1 MIVHLIDG
9 TYELYRQHFGQAVR
23 HSSPPP
29 LAATR
34 GVVTS
39 TLQLL
44 VGGATHVTVA
54 VDHVIESFR
63 NQMYEGYKTSDGMEA
78 EILEQ
83 IPLMEDALR
92 ALGVPVWPMVK
103 YEADDG
109 LAAGALIASLDDR
122 VDQVQMITPDK
133 DLGQCVV
140 GNRVVQYDRRNDLIV
155 NETAIIEKFGVGPAS
170 IADWLGLVGDTAD
183 GFPGLPGWGAK
194 SATSVLAKYLHIG
207 DIPDDEAQW
216 ATDGVAV
223 RGAAKLAATL
233 RDQRPMAELFKQ
245 VATVV
250 TDVSDDVPLGF
261 VDDWEWR
268 GPTKDLGAIAK
279 QLNMTD
285 LVERTERAMV
295 GRRS

>member
-23 HSSPPP
+23 HSTPPP

-34 GVVTS
+34 GVVQS

-44 VGGATHVTVA
+44 TGGATHVTVA

-63 NQMYEGYKTSDGMEA
+63 NDLYEGYKTSDGMEVD
-78 EILEQ
+78 ILEQ
-83 IPLMEDALR
+83 LPMMEDALR

-109 LAAGALIASLDDR
+109 LAAGALIASNDPR
-122 VDQVQMITPDK
+122 VDQVQMLTPDK

-140 GNRVVQYDRRNDLIV
+140 GNRVVQYDRRNDLII
-155 NETAIIEKFGVGPAS
+155 NEQAIIAKFGVGPAS

-183 GFPGLPGWGAK
+183 GFPGLSGWGAK
-194 SATSVLAKYLHIG
+194 SAASVLSRYLHIE
-207 DIPDDEAQW
+207 DIPDDAAQW
-216 ATDGVAV
+216 ALDGVTV
-223 RGAAKLAATL
+223 RGAAKLATTL
-233 RDQRPMAELFKQ
+233 QEQRSLANLFKV
-245 VATVV
+245 VATVI
-250 TDVSDDVPLGF
+250 TDVEDDVQLGV

-268 GPTKDLGAIAK
+268 GPTKDLAGIAST
-279 QLNMTD
+279 LGMTD
-285 LVERTERAMV
+285 LVERAERAMV
-295 GRRS
+295 GRR

>member
-23 HSSPPP
+23 HSTPPP
-29 LAATR
+29 MAATR

-44 VGGATHVTVA
+44 SGGATHVAVA
-54 VDHVIESFR
+54 VDSVIESFR
-63 NQMYEGYKTSDGMEA
+63 NELYEGYKTSEGMEE
-78 EILEQ
+78 EILHQLPIMQE
-83 IPLMEDALR
+83 ALR
-92 ALGVPVWPMVK
+92 ALGVPVWSMMK

-109 LAAGALIASLDDR
+109 LAAGAIRAGADPR
-122 VDQVQMITPDK
+122 VDQVQMLTPDK
-133 DLGQCVV
+133 DLGQVV
-140 GNRVVQYDRRNDLIV
+140 SGNHIVQYDRRNDLII
-155 NETAIIEKFGVGPAS
+155 NEAKIIEKFGVGPAS

-194 SATSVLAKYLHIG
+194 SAATVLSKYLHIE

-216 ATDGVAV
+216 MSDGVTV

-233 RDQRPMAELFKQ
+233 RDQREMANLFKV

-250 TDVSDDVPLGF
+250 TDVDDDVAIGSL
-261 VDDWEWR
+261 DDWEWR
-268 GPTKDLGAIAK
+268 GPSKELSGIAK
-279 QLNMTD
+279 QLEMTD
-285 LVERTERAMV
+285 LVERAERAMI
-295 GRRS
+295 GRG

>member
-63 NQMYEGYKTSDGMEA
+63 NQMYEGYKTSDGMEV

-194 SATSVLAKYLHIG
+194 SATSVLSRYLHIG
-207 DIPDDEAQW
+207 DIPDSEAQW
-216 ATDGVAV
+216 ATDGVVV

-250 TDVSDDVPLGF
+250 TDVSDDVPLGS

-295 GRRS
+295 GRN

>member
-78 EILEQ
+78 EILDQ

-92 ALGVPVWPMVK
+92 ALGIPVWPMVK

-194 SATSVLAKYLHIG
+194 SATSVLARYLHIG
-207 DIPDDEAQW
+207 DIPADEAQW

-250 TDVSDDVPLGF
+250 TDVSDDVPLGS

>member
-23 HSSPPP
+23 HRTPPP
-29 LAATR
+29 LSASR

-44 VGGATHVTVA
+44 AGGATHVAVS

-63 NQMYEGYKTSDGMEA
+63 NDLYDGYKTSEGMEP

-83 IPLMEDALR
+83 LPVMQEALR
-92 ALGVPVWPMVK
+92 ALGVPVWSMVK

-109 LAAGALIASLDDR
+109 LAAAAARADADVR
-122 VDQVQMITPDK
+122 VDQVQMLTPDK
-133 DLGQCVV
+133 DLGQMVK
-140 GNRVVQYDRRNDLIV
+140 GNRVVQYDRRNDVII
-155 NETAIIEKFGVGPAS
+155 NEAAVVDKFGVGPAS

-194 SATSVLAKYLHIG
+194 SASSVLATYLHIEH
-207 DIPDDEAQW
+207 IPDDENQW
-216 ATDGVAV
+216 QTDGVVV

-233 RDQRPMAELFKQ
+233 RDNREDAMLFKKI
-245 VATVV
+245 ATVV
-250 TDVSDDVPLGF
+250 TDVDDDVAIGS

-268 GPTKDLGAIAK
+268 GPTKDLAKIAHH
-279 QLNMTD
+279 LEMTD
-285 LVERTERAMV
+285 LVERAERAMV
-295 GRRS
+295 GR

>member
-29 LAATR
+29 LSATR

-39 TLQLL
+39 TLQPL
-44 VGGATHVTVA
+44 VGCATHVTVA

-78 EILEQ
+78 EILDQ

-92 ALGVPVWPMVK
+92 ALGIPVWPMVK

-140 GNRVVQYDRRNDLIV
+140 GNRVVQYDLRNDLIV

-194 SATSVLAKYLHIG
+194 SATSVLARYLHIG

-233 RDQRPMAELFKQ
+233 RNQRPMAELFKQ

-250 TDVSDDVPLGF
+250 TDVSDDVPLGS

>member
-23 HSSPPP
+23 HRTPPP
-29 LAATR
+29 LSASR

-44 VGGATHVTVA
+44 AGGATHVAVS

-63 NQMYEGYKTSDGMEA
+63 NDLYDGYKTSEGMEP

-83 IPLMEDALR
+83 LPIMQEALR
-92 ALGVPVWPMVK
+92 ALGVPVWSMVK
-103 YEADDG
+103 YEADDA
-109 LAAGALIASLDDR
+109 LAAAAVRADADIR
-122 VDQVQMITPDK
+122 VDQVQMLTPDK
-133 DLGQCVV
+133 DLGQVV
-140 GNRVVQYDRRNDLIV
+140 KGNRVVQYDRRNDVII
-155 NETAIIEKFGVGPAS
+155 NEAAVIEKFGVSPES
-170 IADWLGLVGDTAD
+170 ISDWLGLVGDTAD

-194 SATSVLAKYLHIG
+194 SASSVLAKYLHIEN
-207 DIPDDEAQW
+207 IPLDETRW
-216 ATDGVAV
+216 ASDGVAV

-233 RDQRPMAELFKQ
+233 RDQFDMALLFKK

-250 TDVSDDVPLGF
+250 TDVDDDVKIGN

-268 GPTKDLGAIAK
+268 GPTKELGAIAK
-279 QLNMTD
+279 KLDMTD
-285 LVERTERAMV
+285 FVERAERAMV
-295 GRRS
+295 GR